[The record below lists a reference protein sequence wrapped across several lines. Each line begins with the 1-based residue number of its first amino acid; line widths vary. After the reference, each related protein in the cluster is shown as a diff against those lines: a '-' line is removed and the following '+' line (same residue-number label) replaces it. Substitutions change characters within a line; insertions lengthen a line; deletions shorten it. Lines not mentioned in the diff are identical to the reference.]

1 MDVEVHALGLDV
13 AEEVDQ
19 VGQGSSDSAHREGRD
34 QIEVLARH
42 ALEQAVE
49 AGSFVAALGAGDA
62 LVEEGGDDLPVLPLG
77 DSQQIAKLV
86 LDRLGAVGRRD
97 TAVEGYA
104 LGQGCSPIR

>member
-19 VGQGSSDSAHREGRD
+19 VGKASADPADREGRN
-34 QIEVLARH
+34 QIEVLASH
-42 ALEQAVE
+42 ALEQVVE
-49 AGSFVAALGAGDA
+49 AGPLVATLGPADA
-62 LVEEGGDDLPVLPLG
+62 FVEEGGDDLPVLPFG
-77 DSQQIAKLV
+77 DSEQIAKLV

-97 TAVEGYA
+97 TAVEGYT